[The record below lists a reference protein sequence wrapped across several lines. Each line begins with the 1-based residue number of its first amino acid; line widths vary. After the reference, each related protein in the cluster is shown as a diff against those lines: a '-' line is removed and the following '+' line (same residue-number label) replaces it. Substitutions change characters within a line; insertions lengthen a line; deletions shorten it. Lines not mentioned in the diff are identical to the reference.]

1 MIPLVEVLYSKCDV
15 YVRMSCW
22 KTWNYILHKLDS
34 SVNNPAIVWIV
45 LDPIFKV
52 IFETGPD
59 NKNLWI
65 WDLCLN
71 LLEEFVSIRAKQN
84 ELNILV
90 HRESISPK
98 NPSHRISLKTNQD
111 HFTYPPIKWFPWN
124 LNQINQ

>member
-1 MIPLVEVLYSKCDV
+1 MIPLVEVMSSKCDFSM
-15 YVRMSCW
+15 RMSCW
-22 KTWNYILHKLDS
+22 KTWNYILHKLNS
-34 SVNNPAIVWIV
+34 SVNNHVIVWIV

-59 NKNLWI
+59 NKKLWI

-71 LLEEFVSIRAKQN
+71 LLEEFVYVRDKQN

-90 HRESISPK
+90 HREPISPK
-98 NPSHRISLKTNQD
+98 NLSHRISLKTNQD
-111 HFTYPPIKWFPWN
+111 NFTYLPINFFPWN